1 MYRVIKALNHN
12 AVLVLDGSSQEYLI
26 MGKGIGFGKKVS
38 ERIEPAPD
46 SVVYSLQSVSE
57 RGKAKDLFKEIDP
70 RYLEMADA
78 VLNEAAKDFAH
89 VDRGVLFPM
98 ADHIAFAVS
107 RMRRGEIIANLLTQ
121 DIQVLFYKEFK
132 AASLVRR
139 LLMEE
144 EGLEVP
150 DDEIGYVALHVHA
163 ATAGEKVS
171 SAMQIAAAVRE
182 CITMIEEDAGKRIA
196 VPHQVYGG
204 PGGHWGGAEAEHE
217 PVYQQGVSRL
227 LPDCRDGVRP
237 PWEAS
242 GKDSVRHG
250 DRLSGHAH

>member
-12 AVLVLDGSSQEYLI
+12 AVLVLDGASQEYLI

-78 VLNEAAKDFAH
+78 VLNEAAKEFAH

-107 RMRRGEIIANLLTQ
+107 RMRRAR
-121 DIQVLFYKEFK
+121 
-132 AASLVRR
+132 SL
-139 LLMEE
+139 
-144 EGLEVP
+144 P
-150 DDEIGYVALHVHA
+150 I
-163 ATAGEKVS
+163 
-171 SAMQIAAAVRE
+171 
-182 CITMIEEDAGKRIA
+182 C
-196 VPHQVYGG
+196 
-204 PGGHWGGAEAEHE
+204 
-217 PVYQQGVSRL
+217 
-227 LPDCRDGVRP
+227 
-237 PWEAS
+237 
-242 GKDSVRHG
+242 
-250 DRLSGHAH
+250 